1 MSPRTT
7 AQKPQ
12 RRERRLSFRTRLTL
26 TITGVFIAAGATLL
40 FVQNIVVQQ
49 LFSGA
54 IDVTM
59 SVCSVDHGD
68 GESFTQEVP
77 QPLPGDLLYT
87 DNTITGCQL
96 VASQQDAVGAGTA
109 GAVIQQSKFIVDV
122 VSSGLLFWSVV
133 VLLVFGAAAAALAY
147 WLAKRSLG
155 RIAEVTAAAQ
165 NISEH
170 ALDRR
175 LALPGPDDEIK
186 ELGDTFDGMLDRLQL
201 AFAAQDRFVAN
212 ASHELRTPLTVMRT
226 ALEIPLEQG
235 DVPKRLE
242 PALRR
247 ALRATSQSERLI
259 SALLVLARS
268 RTELTG
274 SDRIDLAAVVSDQLD
289 ELADAAALRGLTVA
303 RELEEAAVVGE
314 PALVERA
321 VRNLLDN
328 AIRHN
333 VENGDLRVTLR
344 VDDGLA
350 VLEVANSGASL
361 TRAGAAM
368 LAEPFH
374 RGDHS
379 RLEGDRD
386 GVGLGLAIVTSIAGA
401 HGGGLDLEPRDGGGL
416 IATLALPVA
425 GTRSPT
431 TETAVGAGVAA
442 TARTG
447 RRS

>member
-1 MSPRTT
+1 MSTSMHANPR
-7 AQKPQ
+7 
-12 RRERRLSFRTRLTL
+12 RRERRLGFRARLTL
-26 TITGVFIAAGATLL
+26 TLTGVFVAAGTLL
-40 FVQNIVVQQ
+40 LVVQYLIVQ
-49 LFSGA
+49 GLFSDA
-54 IDVTM
+54 INQTMTICTVDGTPPTVT
-59 SVCSVDHGD
+59 DD
-68 GESFTQEVP
+68 GNFITGGVV
-77 QPLPGDLLYT
+77 
-87 DNTITGCQL
+87 TGCQVVDSMPSAPL
-96 VASQQDAVGAGTA
+96 EGPVEAGTA
-109 GAVIQQSKFIVDV
+109 GAVLQQSEFLFDV
-122 VSSGLLFWSVV
+122 VSNGLLFWSIV
-133 VLLVFGAAAAALAY
+133 VLVVFAAAASAIAA

-155 RIAEVTAAAQ
+155 RIAEVTTAAQ

-175 LALPGPDDEIK
+175 LGLPGPNDEIK

-247 ALRATSQSERLI
+247 ALRSTGQSERLI

-274 SDRIDLAAVVSDQLD
+274 SDRIDLAALVHDQLD
-289 ELADAAALRGLTVA
+289 ELADAAALRGVTVTRDLA
-303 RELEEAAVVGE
+303 DAEIAGE

-333 VENGDLRVTLR
+333 RQEGGELAVSLR
-344 VDDGLA
+344 VDDAVA
-350 VLEVANSGASL
+350 VLEVTNTGAML

-374 RGDHS
+374 RGEHS

-401 HGGGLDLEPRDGGGL
+401 HGGGLDLEPREGGGL
-416 IATLALPVA
+416 MATLALPVSSP
-425 GTRSPT
+425 RSPT
-431 TETAVGAGVAA
+431 AGTAVGAGVAA
-442 TARTG
+442 KARKC
-447 RRS
+447 RPS

>member
-1 MSPRTT
+1 MSAASTSGATPR
-7 AQKPQ
+7 
-12 RRERRLSFRTRLTL
+12 RRDRRLSFRTRLTL
-26 TITGVFIAAGATLL
+26 TITGVFVAAGATLL
-40 FVQNIVVQQ
+40 VVQNIVVQQ
-49 LFSGA
+49 LFSSA
-54 IDVTM
+54 IDTTM
-59 SVCSVDHGD
+59 TVCSVDSGTWSGEAPAPKSGD
-68 GESFTQEVP
+68 F
-77 QPLPGDLLYT
+77 LYGDQV
-87 DNTITGCQL
+87 TGCQF
-96 VASQQDAVGAGTA
+96 VEAYRGDAVSSGTA
-109 GAVIQQSKFIVDV
+109 GAVIQQSRFLVDV
-122 VSSGLLFWSVV
+122 VSSGLLFWSVI
-133 VLLVFGAAAAALAY
+133 VLLAFTGGAAALAY

-155 RIAEVTAAAQ
+155 RIAEVTSAAQ

-175 LALPGPDDEIK
+175 LGLPGPDDEIK

-247 ALRATSQSERLI
+247 ALRATGQSERLI

-289 ELADAAALRGLTVA
+289 ELADAAALRGIHVT
-303 RELEEAAVVGE
+303 RELAETSVVGE

-333 VENGDLRVTLR
+333 VDDGELAVTLR

-350 VLEVANSGASL
+350 VLEVANTGATL

-401 HGGGLDLEPRDGGGL
+401 HGGGLDLEPREGGGL
-416 IATLALPVA
+416 IATLALPA
-425 GTRSPT
+425 LES
-431 TETAVGAGVAA
+431 
-442 TARTG
+442 
-447 RRS
+447 

>member
-1 MSPRTT
+1 MNTTSGSSPHTRS
-7 AQKPQ
+7 

-26 TITGVFIAAGATLL
+26 TITAVFVATGACLL
-40 FVQNIVVQQ
+40 VVQNIVVQQ

-54 IDVTM
+54 IATTM
-59 SVCSVDHGD
+59 TICSVEDGGAPPSGEVRQAPSGD
-68 GESFTQEVP
+68 V
-77 QPLPGDLLYT
+77 LYGGQV
-87 DNTITGCQL
+87 TGCQITGEYPE
-96 VASQQDAVGAGTA
+96 AVGAGTA
-109 GAVIQQSKFIVDV
+109 GAVLQQSRFLVDV

-133 VLLVFGAAAAALAY
+133 VLLVFTAAAAALAY

-155 RIAEVTAAAQ
+155 RIAEVTTAAQ

-175 LALPGPDDEIK
+175 LGLPGPDDEIK

-247 ALRATSQSERLI
+247 ALRATGQSERLI
-259 SALLVLARS
+259 TALLVLARS

-274 SDRIDLAAVVSDQLD
+274 SDTIDLAAIVGDQLD
-289 ELADAAALRGLTVA
+289 ELGDAAALRGLTVA
-303 RELEEAAVVGE
+303 RELADAQVVGE

-333 VENGDLRVTLR
+333 TDGGELSVTLR
-344 VDDGLA
+344 SDDGLA
-350 VLEVANSGASL
+350 VLEVANSGAIL
-361 TRAGAAM
+361 TRAGAAL

-401 HGGGLDLEPRDGGGL
+401 HGGGLDLEP
-416 IATLALPVA
+416 
-425 GTRSPT
+425 
-431 TETAVGAGVAA
+431 
-442 TARTG
+442 
-447 RRS
+447 

>member
-1 MSPRTT
+1 MRSPT
-7 AQKPQ
+7 APTAPS
-12 RRERRLSFRTRLTL
+12 RRDRRLGFRARLTL
-26 TITGVFIAAGATLL
+26 TITGVFVAAGALL
-40 FVQNIVVQQ
+40 LVVQYLVVQ
-49 LFSGA
+49 GLFNEAINQTMTICTVEGA
-54 IDVTM
+54 PPTVT
-59 SVCSVDHGD
+59 DR
-68 GESFTQEVP
+68 
-77 QPLPGDLLYT
+77 GDLIT
-87 DNTITGCQL
+87 GGVVTGCQ
-96 VASQQDAVGAGTA
+96 AVQPMPSTPLQVTGTAVEAGTA
-109 GAVIQQSKFIVDV
+109 GAVIQQSEFLFDV
-122 VSSGLLFWSVV
+122 VSNGLLFWSIV
-133 VLLVFGAAAAALAY
+133 VLVVFAAVASAIAA

-155 RIAEVTAAAQ
+155 RIAEVTTAAQ

-175 LALPGPDDEIK
+175 LSLPGPNDEVK

-212 ASHELRTPLTVMRT
+212 ASHELRTPLTVTRT

-274 SDRIDLAAVVSDQLD
+274 TDTIDLAELVAGELA
-289 ELADAAALRGLTVA
+289 ELADAAAMRGITVTSDLGSA
-303 RELEEAAVVGE
+303 SVVGE

-333 VENGDLRVTLR
+333 IDDGELTVTLR
-344 VDDGLA
+344 TDDGLA
-350 VLEVANSGASL
+350 VLEVANTGATL
-361 TRAGAAM
+361 TRAAAAM

-374 RGDHS
+374 RGEHS
-379 RLEGDRD
+379 RLAGDRD
-386 GVGLGLAIVTSIAGA
+386 GVGLGLAIVTSITGA
-401 HGGGLDLEPRDGGGL
+401 HGGGLDLEPREGGGL
-416 IATLALPVA
+416 IATLALPRA
-425 GTRSPT
+425 QER
-431 TETAVGAGVAA
+431 
-442 TARTG
+442 
-447 RRS
+447 

>member
-1 MSPRTT
+1 MSSESTSGTT
-7 AQKPQ
+7 SRK
-12 RRERRLSFRTRLTL
+12 RERRLSFRTRLTL
-26 TITGVFIAAGATLL
+26 TITGVFVAAGATLL
-40 FVQNIVVQQ
+40 VVQNLVVQQ

-59 SVCSVDHGD
+59 SVCSVDGD
-68 GESFTQEVP
+68 GGSFTQEAP
-77 QPLPGDLLYT
+77 APPPGDILYS
-87 DNTITGCQL
+87 DDLITGCQF
-96 VASQQDAVGAGTA
+96 VVDNSQEAVGAGTA
-109 GAVIQQSKFIVDV
+109 GAVIQQSRFLVDV

-133 VLLVFGAAAAALAY
+133 VLLIFTAAAAALAY

-155 RIAEVTAAAQ
+155 RIAEVTTAAQ

-175 LALPGPDDEIK
+175 LGLPGPDDEIK

-247 ALRATSQSERLI
+247 ALRATGQSERLI

-274 SDRIDLAAVVSDQLD
+274 SDRIDLSAVVSDQLD
-289 ELADAAALRGLTVA
+289 ELADAAALRGIGVTRDLA
-303 RELEEAAVVGE
+303 DASVVGE
-314 PALVERA
+314 PALIERA

-333 VENGDLRVTLR
+333 VDDGELAVTLR

-350 VLEVANSGASL
+350 VLEVANTGATL

-374 RGDHS
+374 RGEHS

-401 HGGGLDLEPRDGGGL
+401 HGGGLDLEPREGGGL

-425 GTRSPT
+425 QER
-431 TETAVGAGVAA
+431 
-442 TARTG
+442 
-447 RRS
+447 

>member
-1 MSPRTT
+1 VRS
-7 AQKPQ
+7 
-12 RRERRLSFRTRLTL
+12 
-26 TITGVFIAAGATLL
+26 
-40 FVQNIVVQQ
+40 
-49 LFSGA
+49 
-54 IDVTM
+54 
-59 SVCSVDHGD
+59 
-68 GESFTQEVP
+68 ESN
-77 QPLPGDLLYT
+77 G
-87 DNTITGCQL
+87 
-96 VASQQDAVGAGTA
+96 AVGAGTA

-155 RIAEVTAAAQ
+155 RIAEVTTAAR

-212 ASHELRTPLTVMRT
+212 ASHELRTPLTVTRT

-247 ALRATSQSERLI
+247 ALRATGQSERLI

-274 SDRIDLAAVVSDQLD
+274 SDRIDLEAVVDDQLK
-289 ELADAAALRGLTVA
+289 ELADAAALRGLTVT
-303 RELEEAAVVGE
+303 RELADAAVVGE

-333 VENGDLRVTLR
+333 VEDGDLSVTLR

-379 RLEGDRD
+379 RLGGDRD

-401 HGGGLDLEPRDGGGL
+401 HGGGLDLEPREGGGL
-416 IATLALPVA
+416 VATFALPLA
-425 GTRSPT
+425 GSRSPT
-431 TETAVGAGVAA
+431 AETAVGASIAA
-442 TARTG
+442 TARNG

>member
-1 MSPRTT
+1 MSTGSTPAAEPR
-7 AQKPQ
+7 
-12 RRERRLSFRTRLTL
+12 RRDRRLSFRTRLAL
-26 TITGVFIAAGATLL
+26 TITGVFVAAGATLL
-40 FVQNIVVQQ
+40 VVQYVVVQQ

-59 SVCSVDHGD
+59 SVCSVDGD
-68 GESFTQEVP
+68 GQTFTQEVTP
-77 QPLPGDLLYT
+77 PPGDLIYG
-87 DNTITGCQL
+87 DNLVTGCQFE
-96 VASQQDAVGAGTA
+96 ATDPQGAPAAGTA
-109 GAVIQQSKFIVDV
+109 GAVIAQSRFLVDV

-133 VLLVFGAAAAALAY
+133 VLLIFTGAAAALAS

-155 RIAEVTAAAQ
+155 RIAEVTSAAQ

-175 LALPGPDDEIK
+175 LGLPGPDDEIK

-247 ALRATSQSERLI
+247 ALRATGQSERLI

-289 ELADAAALRGLTVA
+289 ELSDAAALRGISVT
-303 RELEEAAVVGE
+303 RELADATVVGE
-314 PALVERA
+314 PALMERA

-333 VENGDLRVTLR
+333 VDDGELAVTLR
-344 VDDGLA
+344 IDDGLA
-350 VLEVANSGASL
+350 VLEVANSGARL

-401 HGGGLDLEPRDGGGL
+401 HGGGLDLEPRAGGGL
-416 IATLALPVA
+416 IATLALPL
-425 GTRSPT
+425 G
-431 TETAVGAGVAA
+431 
-442 TARTG
+442 
-447 RRS
+447 

>member
-1 MSPRTT
+1 MSAATT
-7 AQKPQ
+7 APTEKPRPD
-12 RRERRLSFRTRLTL
+12 RRQRRLSFRSRLTL
-26 TITGVFIAAGATLL
+26 TITAVFVAAGASLL
-40 FVQNIVVQQ
+40 VVQNLVVQQ
-49 LFSGA
+49 LFSTA
-54 IDVTM
+54 IDTTM
-59 SVCSVDHGD
+59 TICSID
-68 GESFTQEVP
+68 GEGEKYTEEVP
-77 QPLPGDLLYT
+77 APPPGDVLYGGQV
-87 DNTITGCQL
+87 TGCQ
-96 VASQQDAVGAGTA
+96 VTSDVPDGAGTSGTT
-109 GAVIQQSKFIVDV
+109 GAVLQQSRFLVDV
-122 VSSGLLFWSVV
+122 VSSGLLFWSII
-133 VLLVFGAAAAALAY
+133 VLLVFTAAAAALAY

-155 RIAEVTAAAQ
+155 RIAEVTTAAQ

-175 LALPGPDDEIK
+175 LGLPGPDDEIK

-212 ASHELRTPLTVMRT
+212 ASHELRTPLTVTRT

-274 SDRIDLAAVVSDQLD
+274 SDTIDFAAVVGDQLD
-289 ELADAAALRGLTVA
+289 ELRDAASLRGLTVTH
-303 RELEEAAVVGE
+303 ELAEATVVGE

-333 VENGDLRVTLR
+333 VESGELSVTLR
-344 VDDGLA
+344 VADGLA
-350 VLEVANSGASL
+350 VLEVANSGGTL

-374 RGDHS
+374 RGEHS

-401 HGGGLDLEPRDGGGL
+401 HGGALDLEPREGGGL
-416 IATLALPVA
+416 IATLALPLA
-425 GTRSPT
+425 PS
-431 TETAVGAGVAA
+431 
-442 TARTG
+442 
-447 RRS
+447 